1 MRLLELLSGTGSIG
15 RAFRDRGWEVVS
27 VDLDPK
33 FEPTVCCDI
42 MELDETS
49 LGHFDMVW
57 ASPVCTEYSQA
68 LRKRPRNLEAGD
80 RLVLRALEVIRNLR
94 PQWRALENPQTGTLH
109 ARAALLGRLLLQVRV
124 PVPEGHEDLAQPA
137 LAALGSHVPQRQ
149 PLRRLRGRHPPRGST
164 AGDDRRPPRMDPRSG
179 RKVCAHSICLW
190 HRPSHTPA
198 RRTFTAQI
206 NRPLYF
212 YPHRRTVRSQ
222 VCLLCFCFSP

>member
-1 MRLLELLSGTGSIG
+1 MRLLELFSGTGSIG

-94 PQWRALENPQTGTLH
+94 PQWWALENPQTGLLKTRPFMHGLPFSDVCYCKYGYRYRK
-109 ARAALLGRLLLQVRV
+109 ATRNLPWRPSEAMCLKDSRCAAFADGIHPEAAQRGTTAGRRGQQS
-124 PVPEGHEDLAQPA
+124 QPQLYSMPPRLCEE
-137 LAALGSHVPQRQ
+137 LAASV
-149 PLRRLRGRHPPRGST
+149 
-164 AGDDRRPPRMDPRSG
+164 SG
-179 RKVCAHSICLW
+179 
-190 HRPSHTPA
+190 
-198 RRTFTAQI
+198 
-206 NRPLYF
+206 
-212 YPHRRTVRSQ
+212 
-222 VCLLCFCFSP
+222 